1 MKTLDL
7 DIFYGGKYDC
17 GCETDATD
25 IEFSNSLYNKLK
37 KYYLEYGEVILSE
50 VLEESNILTSKEK
63 KELESIIE
71 NLIQECIDNDD
82 TYYTDDEDDEDYV
95 EEQFRSTPDEWEFR
109 FTVIP
114 PEDWDEE

>member
-25 IEFSNSLYNKLK
+25 IEFSNSLYNKIK
-37 KYYLEYGEVILSE
+37 KYYLEYGEAILAD
-50 VLEESNILTSKEK
+50 VLESDTLTEKESV
-63 KELESIIE
+63 ELESIINTLKE
-71 NLIQECIDNDD
+71 ECIEYDD
-82 TYYTDDEDDEDYV
+82 TPDDYDSD
-95 EEQFRSTPDEWEFR
+95 PDEWEFT
-109 FTVIP
+109 FTVRP